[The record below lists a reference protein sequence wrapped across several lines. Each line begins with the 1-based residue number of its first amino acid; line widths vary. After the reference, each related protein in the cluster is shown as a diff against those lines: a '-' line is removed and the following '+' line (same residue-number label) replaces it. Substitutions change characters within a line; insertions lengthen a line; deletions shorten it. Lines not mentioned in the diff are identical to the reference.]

1 MHPTRFRWFIIFL
14 LFAIS
19 IINYIDRAAIDI
31 LGAFGLGYAITTL
44 LARRSWAASWSTAGL
59 ASCRLSLCWSFTIP
73 IATDRSKCRD
83 PSNACAVEGFMQPRD
98 GGSGANTRGRSR
110 SRSPALAERAP
121 YSPCPRLNSS
131 SASRCRT
138 RI

>member
-19 IINYIDRAAIDI
+19 IINYIDRTAIDI

-59 ASCRLSLCWSFTIP
+59 ALLSVIVVLVFHDP
-73 IATDRSKCRD
+73 DRDRPKQ
-83 PSNACAVEGFMQPRD
+83 MPR
-98 GGSGANTRGRSR
+98 
-110 SRSPALAERAP
+110 PE
-121 YSPCPRLNSS
+121 
-131 SASRCRT
+131 
-138 RI
+138 